1 VASPPQPRAR
11 RRLARMA
18 DGLSAS
24 LKGAG
29 LARTAGGLYASPE
42 GAGAGTRVQVVG
54 SRADG

>member
-1 VASPPQPRAR
+1 
-11 RRLARMA
+11 MA